1 MNESLRAEHKCEI
14 NSQVEWAPPCAP
26 DELGPP
32 RPLEHS
38 TGNMNYTLENYK
50 T

>member
-1 MNESLRAEHKCEI
+1 MNAYLQAKYKYEI
-14 NSQVEWAPPCAP
+14 NSQLELEPLRAPTGP
-26 DELGPP
+26 GPP